1 MKELIDMSKG
11 YILSTETTC
20 DMDLAYYRSHNVN
33 LLGLTYIL
41 QDHEYEEGTDNNL
54 TTGEF
59 YRLVREG
66 AMPKTAQVSVE
77 KAAKSFESLV
87 KEGYDVLHLS
97 FSSGLSGTYQ
107 ACCIAAADIMERY
120 PDAKIRV
127 VDTLAASMGQGMILT
142 YALEWKKQGLTLD
155 ELADKVEA
163 EKLHF
168 CHNFTVDDLNHLHR
182 GGRVSKMTAI
192 IGTALGI
199 KPLLH
204 VDDEGHLINVGKTR
218 GRKQSLNWLVDKMA
232 ERIGDYENDF
242 FYISHG
248 DCIDDAKYVAD
259 LVRKRFGLMKKVIIG
274 NVGPVIG
281 SHSGPGTVALFFR
294 GETRDV

>member
-1 MKELIDMSKG
+1 MSKG

-20 DMDLAYYRSHNVN
+20 DMELSYYRSNNVN
-33 LLGLTYIL
+33 VLGLIYTL
-41 QDHEYEEGTDNNL
+41 EDHDYEEGTDNNL
-54 TTGEF
+54 STADF
-59 YRLVREG
+59 YQKVRNG

-77 KAAKSFESLV
+77 KATRSFESLV
-87 KEGYDVLHLS
+87 KEGYDILHLS

-107 ACCIAAADIMERY
+107 ACVIAANDVMERY

-127 VDTLAASMGQGMILT
+127 VDTLAASMGQGMLLT
-142 YALEWKKQGLTLD
+142 YALEWKKEGLSLD

-163 EKLHF
+163 EKQHICL
-168 CHNFTVDDLNHLHR
+168 NFTVDDLNHLHR
-182 GGRVSKMTAI
+182 GGRVSKMTAM

-204 VDDEGHLINVGKTR
+204 VNSEGHLINVGKIR
-218 GRKQSLNWLVDKMA
+218 GRKQSLSWLVDKMA
-232 ERIGDYENDF
+232 EHIGDYENDF

-259 LVRKRFGLMKKVIIG
+259 LIRKKFGLMKKIVIG

-294 GETRDV
+294 GETRDI

>member
-1 MKELIDMSKG
+1 MSKG
-11 YILSTETTC
+11 FILSTETTC
-20 DMDLAYYRSHNVN
+20 DMDLTYYRSNNVN
-33 LLGLTYIL
+33 LLGLTYTL
-41 QDHEYEEGTDNNL
+41 QDHEYEEGTDNSL
-54 TTGEF
+54 STADF
-59 YRLVREG
+59 YQKVREG

-77 KAAKSFESLV
+77 KAIKSFESLV
-87 KEGYDVLHLS
+87 KEGYDILHLS
-97 FSSGLSGTYQ
+97 FSSALSGTYQ
-107 ACCIAAADIMERY
+107 ACTIAAADVMERY
-120 PDAKIRV
+120 PEAKIRV

-163 EKLHF
+163 EKLHV

-204 VDDEGHLINVGKTR
+204 VDDAGRLINVSKTR

-259 LVRKRFGLMKKVIIG
+259 QVRKRFGLMKRIVIG

-281 SHSGPGTVALFFR
+281 SHSGPGTVALFFM
-294 GETRDV
+294 GETRDI

>member
-1 MKELIDMSKG
+1 MSKG
-11 YILSTETTC
+11 FILSTETTC
-20 DMDLAYYRSHNVN
+20 DMDLTYYRSNNVN
-33 LLGLTYIL
+33 ILGLTYIL
-41 QDHEYEEGTDNNL
+41 QDHEYEEGSDNSL
-54 TTGEF
+54 ETGEF
-59 YRLVREG
+59 YKLVREG

-87 KEGYDVLHLS
+87 KEGYNVLHLA

-107 ACCIAAADIMERY
+107 ACCIAANDVMERY
-120 PDAKIRV
+120 PGAVVRV
-127 VDTLAASMGQGMILT
+127 IDTLAASMGQGLLLT
-142 YALEWKKQGLTLD
+142 YAIEWKKQGLSLE
-155 ELADKVEA
+155 ELAEKIEA
-163 EKLHF
+163 EKLHV

-204 VDDEGHLINVGKTR
+204 VDDEGHLINVSKTR

-259 LVRKRFGLMKKVIIG
+259 LVRKRFGLMKKIVIG
-274 NVGPVIG
+274 NIGPVIG
-281 SHSGPGTVALFFR
+281 SHSGPGTVALFFM
-294 GETRDV
+294 GETRDI

>member
-1 MKELIDMSKG
+1 MSKG

-20 DMDLAYYRSHNVN
+20 DMDLAYYRSNNIN
-33 LLGLTYIL
+33 LLGLIYTL
-41 QDHEYEEGTDNNL
+41 QDHDYEEGTDNNL
-54 TTGEF
+54 STADF
-59 YRLVREG
+59 YQRVRDG

-77 KAAKSFESLV
+77 KATKSFENLV
-87 KEGYDVLHLS
+87 KECYDILHLS

-107 ACCIAAADIMERY
+107 ACTIAANDVMERH
-120 PDAKIRV
+120 PGAKIRV
-127 VDTLAASMGQGMILT
+127 IDSLSASMGQGMLLT
-142 YALEWKKQGLTLD
+142 YAIEWKKEGLSLD
-155 ELADKVEA
+155 ELAEKIEA
-163 EKLHF
+163 EKLHI

-204 VDDEGHLINVGKTR
+204 VDSEGHLINVGKTR
-218 GRKQSLNWLVDKMA
+218 GRKQSLAWLVDKMA
-232 ERIGDYENDF
+232 EHIGDYENDF

-248 DCIDDAKYVAD
+248 DCIDDAKYVAE
-259 LVRKRFGLMKKVIIG
+259 LIRKKFGLMKKIVIG
-274 NVGPVIG
+274 NIGPVIG

-294 GETRDV
+294 GETRDI

>member
-1 MKELIDMSKG
+1 MSKG

-20 DMDLAYYRSHNVN
+20 DMELSYYRSNNVN
-33 LLGLTYIL
+33 VLGLIYTL
-41 QDHEYEEGTDNNL
+41 EDHDYEEGTDNNL
-54 TTGEF
+54 STADF
-59 YRLVREG
+59 YQKVRNG

-77 KAAKSFESLV
+77 KATHSFESLV
-87 KEGYDVLHLS
+87 KEGYDILHLS

-107 ACCIAAADIMERY
+107 ACVIAANDVMERY

-127 VDTLAASMGQGMILT
+127 VDTLAASMGQGLLLT
-142 YALEWKKQGLTLD
+142 YAIEWKKQGLSLE
-155 ELADKVEA
+155 ELAEKIEA
-163 EKLHF
+163 EKLHV

-204 VDDEGHLINVGKTR
+204 VDDEGHLINVSKTR

-259 LVRKRFGLMKKVIIG
+259 LIRKKFGLMKKIVIG
-274 NVGPVIG
+274 NIGPVIG

-294 GETRDV
+294 GETRDI

>member
-1 MKELIDMSKG
+1 MSKG

-20 DMDLAYYRSHNVN
+20 DMELSYYRSNNVN
-33 LLGLTYIL
+33 VLGLIYML
-41 QDHEYEEGTDNNL
+41 EDHDYEEGTDNNL
-54 TTGEF
+54 STADF
-59 YRLVREG
+59 YQKVRDG

-77 KAAKSFESLV
+77 KATRSFESLV
-87 KEGYDVLHLS
+87 KEGYDILHLS

-107 ACCIAAADIMERY
+107 ACCIAANDVMERY
-120 PDAKIRV
+120 PGAVVRV
-127 VDTLAASMGQGMILT
+127 IDTLAASMGQGLLLT
-142 YALEWKKQGLTLD
+142 YAIEWKKQGLSLE
-155 ELADKVEA
+155 ELAEKIEA
-163 EKLHF
+163 EKLHV

-204 VDDEGHLINVGKTR
+204 VDDEGHLINVSKTR

-232 ERIGDYENDF
+232 EHIGDYENDF

-259 LVRKRFGLMKKVIIG
+259 LIRKKFGLMKKIVIG
-274 NVGPVIG
+274 NIGPVIG

-294 GETRDV
+294 GETRDI